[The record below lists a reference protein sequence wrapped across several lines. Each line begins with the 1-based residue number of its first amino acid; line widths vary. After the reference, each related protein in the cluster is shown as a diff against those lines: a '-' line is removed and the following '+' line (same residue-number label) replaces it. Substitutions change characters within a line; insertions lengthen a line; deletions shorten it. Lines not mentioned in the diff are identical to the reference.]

1 MSVFGKCAFV
11 VKERGLCVTRSWMRH
26 TNGFWTLQ
34 NAMAPFQVKLPEG
47 KATVKRYGL
56 QLSHFLTTVSGVTLS
71 HTLARTEIVLLSAFV
86 FREFLDVS

>member
-34 NAMAPFQVKLPEG
+34 NAVARFQVKLPEG